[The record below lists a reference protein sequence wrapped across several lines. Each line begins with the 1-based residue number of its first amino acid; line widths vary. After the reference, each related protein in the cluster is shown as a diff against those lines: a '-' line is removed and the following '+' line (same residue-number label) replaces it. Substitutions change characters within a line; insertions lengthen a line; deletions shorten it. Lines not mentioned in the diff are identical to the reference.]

1 MYRLVIALALALI
14 ALPAGAQSSGAQTSN
29 AGLSGQWQ
37 GSYGYTDSRPAV
49 SFIMEATFTD
59 GGLSGSISEPNTFG
73 TPGVAFLH
81 AYVQGSIDGDVIQF
95 TKTYDGTGG
104 QNHSVQYN
112 GVIDRSN
119 HRITGTWRIQG
130 SGGQFTMTMQ

>member
-14 ALPAGAQSSGAQTSN
+14 ALPAAAQTSGAQN
-29 AGLSGQWQ
+29 ANAALSGQWQ
-37 GSYGYTDSRPAV
+37 GSYGYADSRPPV
-49 SFIMEATFTD
+49 SFIMEATFAD
-59 GGLSGSISEPNTFG
+59 GGLSGTISEPNTFG
-73 TPGVAFLH
+73 TAGVSFLH
-81 AYVQGSIDGDVIQF
+81 AYVQGSIDGDIIQF

-104 QNHSVQYN
+104 QTHSVQYN

-119 HRITGTWRIQG
+119 RRITGTWRIQG